1 MDLLPSGDHIVDVAA
16 QRLSPAEVALV
27 LVIVILLTAMVIGLR
42 YVVGMISRLQSHN
55 LTRVDQTN
63 AQTVDTNK
71 SLKLVSDAMIEANLV
86 AGQMARDMGEM
97 KTKVAILVDRLE
109 RIR

>member
-1 MDLLPSGDHIVDVAA
+1 
-16 QRLSPAEVALV
+16 
-27 LVIVILLTAMVIGLR
+27 
-42 YVVGMISRLQSHN
+42 
-55 LTRVDQTN
+55 
-63 AQTVDTNK
+63 
-71 SLKLVSDAMIEANLV
+71 MIEANLV